1 MRVEVTVIDP
11 HWGVHE
17 DVVID
22 ADDATPVAEVI
33 EQLVRVLATPGTET
47 PELAVAGGADVIS
60 LASRRSTP
68 SLVGTASG
76 HTLYH
81 RGEPLDPE
89 VALADSGLKTGSLLS
104 LDDPVGSIL
113 DEPEGLVEVRVVS
126 GTGAGSVH
134 RLSFGEASIGSD
146 PGCVVVL
153 EDPRVPPTAVELT
166 ISLDGTVEVRAAEGA
181 ADVLAEALPSV
192 EVPLALDR
200 EPLSDE
206 PATWEQGAQL
216 TVGTVLLE
224 LEAVTRPDAAVED
237 SPDPGWVDY
246 NRPPRLFP
254 PDRKTQFKLPTVP
267 QEHNRGGLPWIVML
281 MPMVAAVSLALILN
295 RWYMLMMGFFSPI
308 MMLGSWLQ
316 GRKTGKLTYRKQ
328 MAEYRE
334 KKASIEADAAQA
346 LVDERQARRNEAPD
360 PALALLIATG
370 PRVRLWER
378 RTDDP
383 DYLSLRIGIGD
394 LESEVVVEDPE
405 QLEHKRK
412 TIRTAYDVPV
422 TVPLRERG
430 VVGIAGGGDLP
441 RRIASWFVAQIAVL
455 QSPRDSQV
463 YVLTDT
469 DNADAWDWL
478 RWLPHARPQNGQDTV
493 VTLGTDAETCARRIA
508 ELSSM
513 LGARQKAAGQR
524 SGAPGRLGPDIVVVI
539 DGARRLRSLPGVV
552 ALLKQ
557 GPTFGIRA
565 ICLDREERLL
575 PEEATAVVVETPD
588 GVTLRQQRVT
598 VVDRIVPDQV
608 DQLWL
613 SRVSRALAPVRDIS
627 GGDSDSVL
635 PNACRLVEVMEIE
648 PPTPEVIKA
657 RWAVMPRS
665 TEAVIGISLDG
676 PFAIDMRRDGPHG
689 LIAGTTGAGKS
700 ELLQSIVASLAVSN
714 RPDGMTFVLVD
725 YKGGAAFK
733 DCVDLPHTVGM
744 VTDLDTHL
752 VERALVSLGAELTRR
767 EHILADA
774 GAKDIEDYVD
784 LMAKRPEL
792 VAMPRLLI
800 VIDEFASLARE
811 LPDFVTGLVN
821 VAQRGRSLGIHLI
834 LATQRPGGVVS
845 PEIRANTNLRIA
857 LRVTDG
863 SESTD
868 VIDSPEAGRIAKS
881 TPGRAY
887 VRLGANSLVPFQSG
901 RVGGRRPGTVV
912 KTEEPPWMTPLTLQ
926 RLPQPIP
933 TKPKV
938 EAVDDAEI
946 TDLTVLVDAI
956 RQANDQLGLPAQH
969 SPWLPSLTT
978 DVQLDDL
985 LAEVAPT
992 VAPALPAFPYGVED
1006 LPAEQ
1011 ARRHSAIDFAT
1022 FSHLAIVGGPRSGRS
1037 QALRTMAV
1045 SVASLASPA
1054 DVHVYGLDCGNGALL
1069 PLAELPHCGAVVQRT
1084 QTDRATRLL
1093 SRLSAEVSRRQEL
1106 LAEGGYA
1113 DLGELRASVADP
1125 ADRLPHILLLL
1136 DRWEGFLGSLS
1147 ELDGGAPHEQIQAL
1161 LREGASVGIH
1171 LVIAGD
1177 RQLVNAR
1184 MGSLIEDK
1192 IGLRLPDRGDYAMMS
1207 LQARKLPEDIPEGRG
1222 FRSESAIELQFA
1234 LLGPDPSGQA
1244 QAAAVRA
1251 AAAAAKEKY
1260 ADVPR
1265 ALRPFRVD
1273 VLPNRITFED
1283 AWALRHEEAIPG
1295 LWAMVGVGGDEL
1307 TAVGFDLERTPAA
1320 IIAGPSRSGRSTALL
1335 CAVESLLRG
1344 GAEVVIAAPRPSPL
1358 RQLEGREGIRAVL
1371 TDSELSEE
1379 MLAPVLDEGEG
1390 PVVLVVDDGELLK
1403 DIPAKNYLK
1412 SFARTAA
1419 DNRRAIIL
1427 GGDSAEVGGGFSGWQ
1442 VDLKG
1447 RQGLLISPQSITDG
1461 ELIGVRVPRSAL
1473 GNAATSG
1480 RAMVN
1485 DGDGTLRTIQVALP
1499 DITG

>member
-1 MRVEVTVIDP
+1 MRVELTVIDP
-11 HWGVHE
+11 HWGAHE

-22 ADDATPVAEVI
+22 ADDATPMGDVI
-33 EQLVRVLATPGTET
+33 EQLVRVMATPGATGAT
-47 PELAVAGGADVIS
+47 AAASGGGDVIS
-60 LASRRSTP
+60 LASRRGPGSSTAL
-68 SLVGTASG
+68 S
-76 HTLYH
+76 HTLYVDG
-81 RGEPLDPE
+81 RPLDPE
-89 VALADSGLKTGSLLS
+89 VPFAESGLKTGSLVS
-104 LDDPVGSIL
+104 LDDPVGSVL
-113 DEPEGLVEVRVVS
+113 DEPEGVVEIRVVS
-126 GTGAGSVH
+126 GLGAGSVH
-134 RLSFGEASIGSD
+134 RLPFGLATIGSD
-146 PGCVVVL
+146 LGCVVVL
-153 EDPRVPPTAVELT
+153 DDTRVPPTAVE
-166 ISLDGTVEVRAAEGA
+166 IDIAVDGSVRVRAAEGA
-181 ADVLAEALPSV
+181 REVLAETVPHL
-192 EVPLALDR
+192 EEPLALDR
-200 EPLSDE
+200 EPIEDDE
-206 PATWEQGAQL
+206 EWLDWPIGGQL
-216 TVGTVLLE
+216 AIGRVLLE
-224 LEAVTRPDAAVED
+224 LEEVRPADAAVED

-267 QEHNRGGLPWIVML
+267 SEHNRGGLPWIVML
-281 MPMVAAVSLALILN
+281 MPMVAAVTLAYLLQ

-316 GRKTGKLTYRKQ
+316 GRKAGKQTYRKQ

-334 KKASIEADAAQA
+334 KKAAIEADAAQA
-346 LVDERQARRNEAPD
+346 LVDERQARRDEAPD

-383 DYLSLRIGIGD
+383 DYLRLRIGLGD

-412 TIRTAYDVPV
+412 TYRTAYDVPV
-422 TVPLRERG
+422 TIPLAERG
-430 VVGIAGGGDLP
+430 VIGFAGSGDLP
-441 RRIASWFVAQIAVL
+441 RKLAAWCVAQVGVL
-455 QSPRDSQV
+455 QSPRDTHV
-463 YVLTDT
+463 YVLTDQA
-469 DNADAWDWL
+469 NAASWDWL

-493 VTLGTDAETCARRIA
+493 VTLGTDAETCARRVA
-508 ELSSM
+508 ELSAI

-524 SGAPGRLGPDIVVVI
+524 SGAPGRLGPDVVVVI

-565 ICLDREERLL
+565 ICLDAEERLL

-588 GVTLRQQRVT
+588 GVSVRQQRVT
-598 VVDRIVPDQV
+598 VVDEVVPDRV
-608 DQLWL
+608 DQAWL
-613 SRVSRALAPVRDIS
+613 NRVARALAPLRDIS
-627 GGDSDSVL
+627 GGESDSVL

-657 RWAVMPRS
+657 RWAVTPRS
-665 TEAVIGISLDG
+665 TEAMIGISLDG

-700 ELLQSIVASLAVSN
+700 ELLQSIVAALAVSN

-752 VERALVSLGAELTRR
+752 VERALISLGAELHRR

-821 VAQRGRSLGIHLI
+821 IAQRGRSLGIHLI

-901 RVGGRRPGTVV
+901 RVGGRRPGAVV
-912 KTEEPPWMTPLTLQ
+912 QTDEPPWLTTIGLE
-926 RLPQPIP
+926 RLPHPIP

-946 TDLTVLVDAI
+946 TDLTVLVQAI
-956 RQANDQLGLPAQH
+956 RDANDQLGLPAQH

-978 DVQLDDL
+978 EVQLADL
-985 LAEVAPT
+985 LPEVP
-992 VAPALPAFPYGVED
+992 PAADPVLPAFPFGVED
-1006 LPAEQ
+1006 LPAQQ
-1011 ARRHSAIDFAT
+1011 ARRHAAIDFAT
-1022 FSHLAIVGGPRSGRS
+1022 FSHLAIIGGPRSGRS
-1037 QALRTMAV
+1037 QALRTMAA

-1069 PLAELPHCGAVVQRT
+1069 PLADLPHCGAVVQRT
-1084 QTDRATRLL
+1084 QSDRATRLL
-1093 SRLSAEVSRRQEL
+1093 TRLSAEVSHRQEL
-1106 LAEGGYA
+1106 LATSGYA
-1113 DLGELRASVADP
+1113 DLGELRSSVEDP
-1125 ADRLPHILLLL
+1125 ADRLPHILLLI
-1136 DRWEGFLGSLS
+1136 DRWEGFLGSLA
-1147 ELDGGAPHEQIQAL
+1147 ELDGGTPFEQIQTL

-1177 RQLVNAR
+1177 RQLVSAR

-1192 IGLRLPDRGDYAMMS
+1192 IALRLPDRGDYALMA

-1222 FRSESAIELQFA
+1222 FRSETAVELQFA

-1251 AAAAAKEKY
+1251 IGAEARERY

-1265 ALRPFRVD
+1265 ARRPFRVD
-1273 VLPNRITFED
+1273 VLPSRITFDE
-1283 AWALRHEEAIPG
+1283 ALAMREPEECHPLWAL
-1295 LWAMVGVGGDEL
+1295 VGVGGDEL
-1307 TAVGFDLERTPAA
+1307 SAVGLDLARTPAA
-1320 IIAGPSRSGRSTALL
+1320 ILAGPSRSGRSTALL
-1335 CAVESLLRG
+1335 CVVESLLRQG
-1344 GAEVVIAAPRPSPL
+1344 TEVVIGAPRPSPL
-1358 RQLEGREGIRAVL
+1358 RDLADREGVRAVL
-1371 TDSELSEE
+1371 TDTDLTEELLRPLLE
-1379 MLAPVLDEGEG
+1379 EGEG
-1390 PVVLVVDDGELLK
+1390 PLVFVIDDAELVK
-1403 DIPAKNYLK
+1403 DVEAKSYLK
-1412 SFARTAA
+1412 TFIRTAA
-1419 DNRRAIIL
+1419 DRSRAIVL
-1427 GGDSAEVGGGFSGWQ
+1427 GGDQAEVGSGFSGWQ
-1442 VDLKG
+1442 VDAKG
-1447 RQGLLISPQSITDG
+1447 RQGVLMSPQSITDG

-1473 GNAATSG
+1473 GNATTAG
-1480 RAMVN
+1480 RVLAN
-1485 DGDGTLRTIQVALP
+1485 AGDGTLRTIQVPLP
-1499 DITG
+1499 S